1 MVKNSLD
8 HGTHTGTQD
17 GWSTLCVGSGNGS
30 HRVRQMGYVR
40 GPRQD
45 GLNCDRPVQF
55 VCLNAGCK
63 FRPISTCKSLR
74 GSKCGPCS
82 TRQSLKIRRIATDGL
97 QRRCATGYEYLV
109 TVTAPGEA
117 EHLQWVIGWD
127 GKTPRP
133 VCGCERHL
141 EDGLGRWNASASKR
155 WNRLRGAL
163 KRRHPEM
170 AYWRG
175 VEVQDGKRCK
185 KGCEG
190 RGAIH
195 YHSLIWSADPLDS
208 QEVQSLAMRAGFGC
222 VMDVQLMK
230 RGDTRAAAYA
240 SKYVSKSTDQRGQ
253 VPWETL
259 DVRTGE
265 LAEVKDAPYRV
276 WSCSRD
282 WGLTM
287 KVIDEAIRDAA
298 RKRAALLRESA
309 EENGALASAGIGG
322 PVIAGCDPP

>member
-1 MVKNSLD
+1 M
-8 HGTHTGTQD
+8 
-17 GWSTLCVGSGNGS
+17 
-30 HRVRQMGYVR
+30 
-40 GPRQD
+40 
-45 GLNCDRPVQF
+45 
-55 VCLNAGCK
+55 
-63 FRPISTCKSLR
+63 
-74 GSKCGPCS
+74 
-82 TRQSLKIRRIATDGL
+82 
-97 QRRCATGYEYLV
+97 
-109 TVTAPGEA
+109 TAPGEA

-141 EDGLGRWNASASKR
+141 EDGLGRWNSSASKR
-155 WNRLRGAL
+155 WNRLRGGL

-175 VEVQDGKRCK
+175 VEIQDGKRCK

-195 YHSLIWSADPLDS
+195 YHSLIWSATPLDPV
-208 QEVQSLAMRAGFGC
+208 EVQALAMRAGFGC
-222 VMDVQLMK
+222 VMDLRLMK
-230 RGDTRAAAYA
+230 RGDTRAAGYA

-259 DVRTGE
+259 NVRTGE
-265 LAEVKDAPYRV
+265 LVEVKDAPYRV

-287 KVIDEAIRDAA
+287 KVIDQAIRDAA
-298 RKRAALLRESA
+298 RKRAAALRELATAVTETSH
-309 EENGALASAGIGG
+309 NGAAGIGG